1 MAMPHFTLTYDINDV
16 YQVMV
21 DLFYSF
27 WPIIA
32 AALGLALA
40 GLLLYMI
47 VNVFSKWIE
56 ERRG

>member
-1 MAMPHFTLTYDINDV
+1 MPHFTLTYDINDV

>member
-1 MAMPHFTLTYDINDV
+1 VPHFSLNYDINDF

-27 WPIIA
+27 WPILA

-40 GLLLYMI
+40 GMLLSMI
-47 VNVFSKWIE
+47 VNVFGRWIDD
-56 ERRG
+56 RRG

>member
-1 MAMPHFTLTYDINDV
+1 MPHFSLNYDINDF

-27 WPIIA
+27 WPILA

-40 GLLLYMI
+40 GMLLSMI
-47 VNVFSKWIE
+47 VNVFGRWIDD
-56 ERRG
+56 RRG